1 MASFFCPL
9 FRPPL
14 DCHAVFSFCYLVR
27 KVFLGEWQSSMFGAL
42 GRLTYPY
49 PLSKHDVN
57 TSVESRGQ
65 HPCWPRV

>member
-49 PLSKHDVN
+49 PLS
-57 TSVESRGQ
+57 
-65 HPCWPRV
+65 